1 MNYSDYDYE
10 DSYTGKSVTRGCLG
24 IIVNLLF
31 IIAICVGLYYGFIY
45 MRDNVFNDKTE
56 QTTEQ
61 TSADTVN
68 SEDTQ
73 TEDEYVCGWKWD
85 FWNAVDCEED
95 IDPNNEN
102 SNNEINETA
111 KIDQDPT
118 TEIPENTTNENTQ
131 TIETSDSLKTSG
143 NIYAYEVVDVKISS
157 SGTVSNLNKSVGNDI
172 KYGDLIATLITG
184 TSNTTV
190 SNSNYMTYV
199 NQEKSLVSQV
209 NTLYNEIYQAELAVR
224 NAQITHNNTAYAY
237 SDSVKYYYNAII
249 AQNNAVI
256 AAENRYLDAKELY
269 YKATHDRYNVY
280 ISASEALRQMEDAK
294 RDYEETKNNFANLEN
309 TRDVT
314 LNNYLRDIETAKRQI
329 IAAEANVA
337 AIKPVKNAQITTLLA
352 EIEEI
357 RAKMNG
363 TSTTTSV
370 TTTNTKE
377 ISSPITG
384 KISNVNVSNGT
395 YLDSGETI
403 ITIEDLS
410 KVKVIT
416 YVKSDLLVFAKVGN
430 NAIVEGPN
438 NINYKGIITYIGK
451 IDPSTGKASVE
462 IEVPNSSEKF
472 ESGLATNVIF
482 TK

>member
-10 DSYTGKSVTRGCLG
+10 DSYTSKSVTRGCLG

-56 QTTEQ
+56 QTSEE
-61 TSADTVN
+61 TVN
-68 SEDTQ
+68 GETTQ

-95 IDPNNEN
+95 VDPNEN
-102 SNNEINETA
+102 TRIDSNTTT
-111 KIDQDPT
+111 T
-118 TEIPENTTNENTQ
+118 TEIPENTTNENTK
-131 TIETSDSLKTSG
+131 TVETPDSLKTSG
-143 NIYAYEVVDVKISS
+143 NIYAYEIVDVKVSN
-157 SGTVSNLNKSVGNDI
+157 SGTVSNLNKSVGDDI

-199 NQEKSLVSQV
+199 NQEKSLVNQV
-209 NTLYNEIYQAELAVR
+209 NTLYDEIYQTELAVR

-237 SDSVKYYYNAII
+237 SDSVKYYYNTII
-249 AQNNAVI
+249 TQNNAVL

-294 RDYEETKNNFANLEN
+294 RNYEETKNNFVNLEN

-314 LNNYLRDIETAKRQI
+314 LNNFLRDIETAKRQI

-337 AIKPVKNAQITTLLA
+337 TIKPVKTAQITTLLT
-352 EIEEI
+352 EIEEV

-377 ISSPITG
+377 ISTPITG
-384 KISNVNVSNGT
+384 KISEVNVSNGT

-416 YVKSDLLVFAKVGN
+416 YVKSDLLIFAKVGN

-438 NINYKGIITYIGK
+438 NVNYKGIITYIGK
-451 IDPSTGKASVE
+451 VDPSTGKASVE
-462 IEVPNSSEKF
+462 IEVPNSSGKF
-472 ESGLATNVIF
+472 ESGLTTNVIF

>member
-61 TSADTVN
+61 TSEETAGN
-68 SEDTQ
+68 SENTQ
-73 TEDEYVCGWKWD
+73 TEDEYVCGLRWD
-85 FWNAVDCEED
+85 FWNSVDCEED
-95 IDPNNEN
+95 ADPNEN
-102 SNNEINETA
+102 SNNEIIENTEVDQETTPEISENTENET
-111 KIDQDPT
+111 Q
-118 TEIPENTTNENTQ
+118 EVV
-131 TIETSDSLKTSG
+131 ETPDSLKTSG
-143 NIYAYEVVDVKISS
+143 NVYAYEIVDVKVSS
-157 SGTVSNLNKSVGNDI
+157 SGTVSNLNKSVGDDI
-172 KYGDLIATLITG
+172 RYGDLIATLITG

-199 NQEKSLVSQV
+199 NQEKALVSQV

-294 RDYEETKNNFANLEN
+294 RDYEETKSNFANLEN

-314 LNNYLRDIETAKRQI
+314 LNNYLRDIENAKRQI

-337 AIKPVKNAQITTLLA
+337 AIKPGKNAQIATLLA
-352 EIEEI
+352 EIEEV

-395 YLDSGETI
+395 HLDYGETI

-438 NINYKGIITYIGK
+438 NVNYKGIITYVGK
-451 IDPSTGKASVE
+451 VDPSTGKASVE
-462 IEVPNSSEKF
+462 IEVPNSSGKF